1 MKGRVR
7 KDNSVGLK
15 NAGRSVPNRRHGAT
29 DLECTLSAAIA
40 TFSAHPPLS
49 TNLVT
54 QMGGAHRTLHATIER
69 SATVL
74 LYADGERLEIDC
86 RELDQTTGR
95 THDKAPIVGM
105 R

>member
-1 MKGRVR
+1 MSAAV
-7 KDNSVGLK
+7 
-15 NAGRSVPNRRHGAT
+15 AT
-29 DLECTLSAAIA
+29 LPAHPLLSA
-40 TFSAHPPLS
+40 S
-49 TNLVT
+49 LVT
-54 QMGGAHRTLHATIER
+54 QIGGAGNTLHATIER